1 MTHAMTLTPI
11 AALLA
16 LTACGASTV
25 SVEDIDLRPPDTALA
40 EPCREAR
47 ALGGEPMT
55 QAEVERA
62 WIADRA
68 ALRDC
73 RARHGLAVEWIEWV
87 VRAVR
92 GASRSSSL

>member
-1 MTHAMTLTPI
+1 MTHATTPMPI

-25 SVEDIDLRPPDTALA
+25 SVEEIDLRAPDTVLA

-47 ALGGEPMT
+47 ALGGEAMT

-68 ALRDC
+68 ALRDF
-73 RARHGLAVEWIEWV
+73 RARHGLAVEWIEGV
-87 VRAVR
+87 VDVV
-92 GASRSSSL
+92 GG

>member
-1 MTHAMTLTPI
+1 MPI

-25 SVEDIDLRPPDTALA
+25 SVEEIDLRPPDTAVT

-47 ALGGEPMT
+47 ALGGEAMT

-62 WIADRA
+62 WMADRA

-73 RARHGLAVEWIEWV
+73 RARHWLAVEWIEGV

>member
-1 MTHAMTLTPI
+1 MGGEPL
-11 AALLA
+11 
-16 LTACGASTV
+16 
-25 SVEDIDLRPPDTALA
+25 SVEEIDPRPPDTVLT

-47 ALGGEPMT
+47 ALGGEAMT

-73 RARHGLAVEWIEWV
+73 RARHWLAVEWIEGV
-87 VRAVR
+87 VEAF
-92 GASRSSSL
+92 GD